1 MNGKIKAITILTIFL
16 FLSISMSGCVGP
28 GEIIDRIGTIITGGK
43 KYEWETKLDS
53 GEKEFRWINMINKD
67 LAYVNSHP
75 FIIVEDTKRLHIKIE
90 VVFSFPLLGLD
101 IFSQGGINAT
111 IQSPSGENEYMSY
124 NTPLKPKSWKES
136 LYIPTPASGEWKV
149 IVKARGYGN
158 YQIKVAA
165 EEPVERKGI
174 LP

>member
-1 MNGKIKAITILTIFL
+1 
-16 FLSISMSGCVGP
+16 MSGCIGP
-28 GEIIDRIGTIITGGK
+28 GEMINRISTIITGEK
-43 KYEWETKLDS
+43 RYEWKQKLDT

-101 IFSQGGINAT
+101 ILSQGGINVT
-111 IQSPSGENEYMSY
+111 IQSPSGEKNYMSY
-124 NTPLKPKSWKES
+124 NTPLKPKSWSDELFIYMPEYGKWE
-136 LYIPTPASGEWKV
+136 V

-158 YQIKVAA
+158 YQIRVAA
-165 EEPVERKGI
+165 EEPS
-174 LP
+174 